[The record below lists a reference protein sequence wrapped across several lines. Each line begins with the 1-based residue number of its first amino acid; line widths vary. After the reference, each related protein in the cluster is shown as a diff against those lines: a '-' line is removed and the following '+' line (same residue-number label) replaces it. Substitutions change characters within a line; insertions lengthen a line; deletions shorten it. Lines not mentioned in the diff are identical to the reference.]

1 MVFRSQQIIFHDYY
15 CYYHQRQEKS
25 PETAGIMIGA
35 GMKTAH
41 EPCRSKNIMI
51 EYRQK
56 AEALFQEGSIIWES
70 I

>member
-35 GMKTAH
+35 GMKTVH

-51 EYRQK
+51 EYK
-56 AEALFQEGSIIWES
+56 
-70 I
+70 